1 MAMKSFMSLCL
12 AGYKMKLI
20 NIITAI
26 IILALIALA
35 FINLPAKKYEVFK
48 TRSGDFLL
56 MPDAKGGPR
65 IYELI
70 ELQTDRVIVP

>member
-1 MAMKSFMSLCL
+1 
-12 AGYKMKLI
+12 MKLI

-26 IILALIALA
+26 IILAIIALA
-35 FINLPAKKYEVFK
+35 VINLPAKKYEVFK

-70 ELQTDRVIVP
+70 ELQTDRVITDNTKEGILR

>member
-1 MAMKSFMSLCL
+1 
-12 AGYKMKLI
+12 MKLI
-20 NIITAI
+20 NILTAI
-26 IILALIALA
+26 IILAIIALA
-35 FINLPAKKYEVFK
+35 FINLPTKKYEVFK

-70 ELQTDRVIVP
+70 ELQTDQVPLP